1 MRIYGSMWEKRL
13 RKEIQ
18 LNQRRKGFVPVDGCY
33 ENVNILKSI
42 IANQHKKWGAY
53 QIVFLDLAKSFD
65 TVTHDS
71 VRKALQRKG
80 VAQEVID
87 GIVDMYRGATTAIG
101 V

>member
-42 IANQHKKWGAY
+42 IANQHKK
-53 QIVFLDLAKSFD
+53 
-65 TVTHDS
+65 
-71 VRKALQRKG
+71 
-80 VAQEVID
+80 
-87 GIVDMYRGATTAIG
+87 
-101 V
+101 